1 MYVLVLT
8 SNSKLIL
15 NSVPSTRTDRIS
27 FRSPVSFKNCLVVA
41 GSIENMFMLPK
52 GFRVIF
58 SVSVFVSKVIF
69 SFILFSMF
77 VSPTLNEDF
86 KISISL
92 FLEEV

>member
-1 MYVLVLT
+1 MYFPVLT
-8 SNSKLIL
+8 SNSKVIL
-15 NSVPSTRTDRIS
+15 NSFPYTRTDRIS
-27 FRSPVSFKNCLVVA
+27 FRSPVSSKNCLVVA
-41 GSIENMFMLPK
+41 GSIVNMFMLPK

-69 SFILFSMF
+69 SFILFSIF
-77 VSPTLNEDF
+77 VSPTINEDF